1 MMIKNK
7 FKKSVLLQDTYL
19 ISGYIALT
27 PGVGVQ
33 L

>member
-1 MMIKNK
+1 MMIK
-7 FKKSVLLQDTYL
+7 KKEKKVLLQDTYL
-19 ISGYIALT
+19 ISSYIALT